1 MGNNFD
7 EVVMSANVE
16 DLRTCVVCPVCE
28 GEECGWNVLGWS
40 VPRAM
45 RHTIKPALA
54 CRLHITPHSN
64 IGAVHTLTGIGGE
77 LEHVQFP
84 VMEHT
89 NGDPVA

>member
-1 MGNNFD
+1 MLCAP
-7 EVVMSANVE
+7 SARERSVGG
-16 DLRTCVVCPVCE
+16 TCRAGRCR
-28 GEECGWNVLGWS
+28 VLCD
-40 VPRAM
+40 
-45 RHTIKPALA
+45 TIKPALA

-64 IGAVHTLTGIGGE
+64 IGAVHILTGIGGE